1 MYQFQLMLSSFLAS
15 INTANPSTMIP
26 LVAGTGFLDGIHP
39 CAIAILI
46 FFIAFLLTLQ
56 RNVKSIF
63 FLGAVYIFVIFLTYL
78 GVGVGLFSGIMFF
91 GQHHFFAKLGSWL
104 LIILGL
110 ISIKDYFFPNLPIHL
125 RMPKAPGDKAKELLI
140 KATLPAIIVAAFLVG
155 LCSIPCVGGIY
166 VAITSLLASQTTY
179 FVGFLYL
186 ILYNVMF
193 VMPLIILLLLAAN
206 PLTLA
211 KIAEFRQ
218 KNERLEKLVMG
229 AAATALGIIIL
240 TLFI

>member
-1 MYQFQLMLSSFLAS
+1 MLNNFLAS
-15 INTANPSTMIP
+15 LNTANPSTMIP

-46 FFIAFLLTLQ
+46 FFVAFLLSL
-56 RNVKSIF
+56 RRSFKNIF
-63 FLGAVYIFVIFLTYL
+63 FMGSVYIFVIFLTYL

-91 GQHHFFAKLGSWL
+91 GQHHLFAKLGSWL
-104 LIILGL
+104 LIILG
-110 ISIKDYFFPNLPIHL
+110 IINIKDYFLPSLPFHLKMPNFSGKIS
-125 RMPKAPGDKAKELLI
+125 KELLI
-140 KATLPAIIVAAFLVG
+140 KATLPSVIVAAFLVG

-166 VAITSLLASQTTY
+166 VAITSLLASKTTF

-193 VMPLIILLLLAAN
+193 VAPLIILLFLTVN

-218 KNERLEKLVMG
+218 KNEKLEKLVMG
-229 AAATALGIIIL
+229 SAMAALGILIL
-240 TLFI
+240 LFFV

>member
-1 MYQFQLMLSSFLAS
+1 MFSNLDTTS
-15 INTANPSTMIP
+15 ITTMIP

-46 FFIAFLLTLQ
+46 FFIAFLLTLH
-56 RNVKSIF
+56 RTFKSIF

-78 GVGVGLFSGIMFF
+78 AVGVGLFSGIMFF
-91 GQHHFFAKLGSWL
+91 GSHHFFAKLGSWL

-110 ISIKDYFFPNLPIHL
+110 ISIKDYFFPHLPIHL
-125 RMPKAPGDKAKELLI
+125 RMPKSSNEKAKILLE
-140 KATLPAIIVAAFLVG
+140 KATLPAVIVAAFLVG

-166 VAITSLLASQTTY
+166 IAITSLLAAKTTY
-179 FVGFLYL
+179 FTGFLYL
-186 ILYNVMF
+186 LLYNVMF

-211 KIAEFRQ
+211 KLAEFRQ
-218 KNERLEKLVMG
+218 RNEKLEKLVMG
-229 AAATALGIIIL
+229 VMATALGIVIL
-240 TLFI
+240 TLFV